1 MADANKIT
9 QQTQNVKNLI
19 YQLRGDYAKDL
30 NEKQALQAQLA
41 QQKAAGDFSN
51 WFTNFRN
58 SKINE
63 FYNWQQNEGK
73 NPKYSG
79 WKIDDYLNYK
89 YSGDIA
95 TNGSK
100 YGIEAL
106 VNPYQQSQR
115 RFWFGGNKLDIKPY
129 LINYTNPEQIPIQR
143 FIPYSYKSGGRYLRK
158 TDEQQYLDQ
167 QKAINKAVGELN
179 NNIIKLFL
187 KMMS

>member
-9 QQTQNVKNLI
+9 QQTQNIKNLI

-73 NPKYSG
+73 NPEYSG

-95 TNGSK
+95 TKRSK
-100 YGIEAL
+100 YGI
-106 VNPYQQSQR
+106 
-115 RFWFGGNKLDIKPY
+115 
-129 LINYTNPEQIPIQR
+129 
-143 FIPYSYKSGGRYLRK
+143 
-158 TDEQQYLDQ
+158 EQQYLDQ

>member
-73 NPKYSG
+73 NPEYSG

-95 TNGSK
+95 TNRSK
-100 YGIEAL
+100 Y
-106 VNPYQQSQR
+106 
-115 RFWFGGNKLDIKPY
+115 
-129 LINYTNPEQIPIQR
+129 
-143 FIPYSYKSGGRYLRK
+143 
-158 TDEQQYLDQ
+158 
-167 QKAINKAVGELN
+167 
-179 NNIIKLFL
+179 
-187 KMMS
+187 